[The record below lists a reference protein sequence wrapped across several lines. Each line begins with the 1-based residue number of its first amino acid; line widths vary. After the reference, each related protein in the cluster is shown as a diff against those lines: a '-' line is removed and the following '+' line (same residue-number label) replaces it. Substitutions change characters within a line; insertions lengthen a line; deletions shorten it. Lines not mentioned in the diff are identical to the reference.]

1 MRWQRESWG
10 KHSPMKFA
18 GIRAF
23 ITGGASGLGSAVASR
38 VIVAGGQAVLFD
50 LNPTHDTA
58 AAAESAGR
66 AHHIAGDVSDEAS
79 VDAAMAFARA
89 RLGGIDLAVNC
100 AGIGTAGRLIG
111 RSGPMGAA
119 FLRRMLEVNLVG
131 TVLCSK
137 AAALLMQLNAPDAQ
151 GERGVIVMT
160 ASIAAFDGQ
169 IGQVAYAASKGG
181 IVAMTL
187 PMARE
192 LASSGIRVVTIA
204 PGIFHTPML
213 ASLPEAAQASLGQQV
228 PFPPRLGRPEEYAA
242 LVAHIVENS
251 MLNGETI
258 RLDGALRMA
267 PR

>member
-1 MRWQRESWG
+1 
-10 KHSPMKFA
+10 MKFS
-18 GIRAF
+18 GIRAL
-23 ITGGASGLGSAVASR
+23 ISGGASGLGHAVASR
-38 VIVAGGQAVLFD
+38 VIAAGGHAVLFD
-50 LNPTHDTA
+50 LNPIQGA
-58 AAAESAGR
+58 AVAAELGSR
-66 AHHIAGDVSDEAS
+66 AHFLAGDVSDENSIEGAT
-79 VDAAMAFARA
+79 AFARE

-111 RSGPMGAA
+111 RSGPMSAA
-119 FLRRMLEVNLVG
+119 FFRRMIEVNLVG
-131 TVLCSK
+131 TMLCSK
-137 AAALLMQLNAPDAQ
+137 AAALLMQHNEPDPQ
-151 GERGVIVMT
+151 GERGLIVMT

-169 IGQVAYAASKGG
+169 IGQVAYSASKGG

-204 PGIFHTPML
+204 PGIFKTPLL
-213 ASLPEAAQASLGQQV
+213 AALPEAAQISLGQQV
-228 PFPPRLGRPEEYAA
+228 PFPARLGRPEEYAA
-242 LVAHIVENS
+242 LVAHIAENS

>member
-1 MRWQRESWG
+1 
-10 KHSPMKFA
+10 MKFA
-18 GIRAF
+18 GIRAL
-23 ITGGASGLGSAVASR
+23 ISGGASGLGRAVATQ
-38 VIVAGGQAVLFD
+38 VIAAGGAAVLFD
-50 LNPTHDTA
+50 LNPEQGA
-58 AAAESAGR
+58 AAATELGAR
-66 AHHIAGDVSDEAS
+66 AHFITGDVTDES
-79 VDAAMAFARA
+79 SIEAATALAGE

-100 AGIGTAGRLIG
+100 AGIGPAARLIG
-111 RSGPMGAA
+111 RSGPMSAA
-119 FLRRMLEVNLVG
+119 FFRRMIEINLVG
-131 TVLCSK
+131 TLLCSK
-137 AAALLMQLNAPDAQ
+137 AAALLMQRNEPSAD

-169 IGQVAYAASKGG
+169 IGQVAYSASKGG
-181 IVAMTL
+181 IAAMTL

-204 PGIFHTPML
+204 PGIFLTPML
-213 ASLPEAAQASLGQQV
+213 AGLPEAAQSSLSEQV
-228 PFPPRLGRPEEYAA
+228 PFPSRLGRPEEYAA